1 MQIVEAW
8 QEALQR
14 LRELKP
20 EVAKAA
26 RDGTGYYET
35 VRATT
40 SKLKA
45 SMPKQAAKSL
55 AYSLREVV
63 VGTCRSVYTQELGPD
78 FLTSGFGPSG
88 SPTVKEEV
96 LQPIPR
102 SVRLAYGFPS
112 WGLDGEAAQLAGT
125 ESDGAKIEAFLKDLE
140 PEIVELLKNTGKD
153 ETIKRVVEKVKAR
166 YVASAHREVKSE
178 ELESL
183 TPSIRGMTKIKVNKV
198 EKEDAV

>member
-1 MQIVEAW
+1 MQTVKVW

-20 EVAKAA
+20 DIAKAA

-35 VRATT
+35 VKAAT

-63 VGTCRSVYTQELGPD
+63 VGTCRSVYSQELGPD

-88 SPTVKEEV
+88 LPTVKEEV

-102 SVRLAYGFPS
+102 SVRLAYGFPA

-125 ESDGAKIEAFLKDLE
+125 ESEGEKIEAVLKDLE
-140 PEIVELLKNTGKD
+140 PEIIELLKTNGKE
-153 ETIKRVVEKVKAR
+153 ETTKRVVEKVKAR

-178 ELESL
+178 ELASL
-183 TPSIRGMTKIKVNKV
+183 TPSIRGMTKIKIDKV

>member
-1 MQIVEAW
+1 MQTVKAW

-14 LRELKP
+14 LRKLKP
-20 EVAKAA
+20 DIAKDAI
-26 RDGTGYYET
+26 DGTGYYET
-35 VRATT
+35 VKAVTY
-40 SKLKA
+40 KLKE
-45 SMPKQAAKSL
+45 SMPKQAAESL

-63 VGTCRSVYTQELGPD
+63 VGTCRSVYAQELGPD

-102 SVRLAYGFPS
+102 SVRLAYGFPA
-112 WGLDGEAAQLAGT
+112 WGLDGEAAQLAGND
-125 ESDGAKIEAFLKDLE
+125 SDGVKIESVLEDLE
-140 PEIVELLKNTGKD
+140 PEIVDLLKNTGKE
-153 ETIKRVVEKVKAR
+153 ETTKTIIEKVKAR
-166 YVASAHREVKSE
+166 YVASAHRKVKSE
-178 ELESL
+178 EIASL

>member
-1 MQIVEAW
+1 MQTVKAW

-20 EVAKAA
+20 EIAKAA

-35 VRATT
+35 VKATT
-40 SKLKA
+40 AKLKA

-102 SVRLAYGFPS
+102 SVRLAYGFPA
-112 WGLDGEAAQLAGT
+112 WGLDGEAAQLARHD
-125 ESDGAKIEAFLKDLE
+125 SDG
-140 PEIVELLKNTGKD
+140 ELLAEILEEMKPQLTNGVTKED
-153 ETIKRVVEKVKAR
+153 TVDALT
-166 YVASAHREVKSE
+166 AEVKKRYSSKSRRKVTSE

-183 TPSIRGMTKIKVNKV
+183 TPSIQSIIKIRLKAL
-198 EKEDAV
+198 EKEA

>member
-1 MQIVEAW
+1 MQTVKAW

-14 LRELKP
+14 LSELKP
-20 EVAKAA
+20 DIAKAA

-35 VRATT
+35 VKATT

-63 VGTCRSVYTQELGPD
+63 VGTCRSVYSQELGPD
-78 FLTSGFGPSG
+78 FLTSVFGPSG

-112 WGLDGEAAQLAGT
+112 WGLDGESAQLAGT

-140 PEIVELLKNTGKD
+140 PEIFEFLKNTGKE
-153 ETIKRVVEKVKAR
+153 ETTNRIVEKVKAR

-178 ELESL
+178 ELASL
-183 TPSIRGMTKIKVNKV
+183 TPSIRGMTKIKISKV
-198 EKEDAV
+198 EKEDAL

>member
-1 MQIVEAW
+1 MQTVKAW

-14 LRELKP
+14 LRELKS
-20 EVAKAA
+20 EIAKAA

-35 VRATT
+35 VKATT
-40 SKLKA
+40 AKLKS

-63 VGTCRSVYTQELGPD
+63 VGTCRSVYTQELGTD

-102 SVRLAYGFPS
+102 SVRLAYGFPA

-125 ESDGAKIEAFLKDLE
+125 ESEGEKIEAVLKDLE
-140 PEIVELLKNTGKD
+140 PEIIELLKTNGKE
-153 ETIKRVVEKVKAR
+153 ETTKRVVEKVKAR

-178 ELESL
+178 ELASL
-183 TPSIRGMTKIKVNKV
+183 TPSIRGMTKIKIDKV

>member
-1 MQIVEAW
+1 MQTVKVW

-20 EVAKAA
+20 DIAKAA

-35 VRATT
+35 VKAAT

-63 VGTCRSVYTQELGPD
+63 VGTCRSVYSQELGPD

-102 SVRLAYGFPS
+102 SVRLAYGFPA

-125 ESDGAKIEAFLKDLE
+125 ESEGEKIEAVLKDLE
-140 PEIVELLKNTGKD
+140 PEIIELLKTNGKE
-153 ETIKRVVEKVKAR
+153 ETTKRVVEKVKAR

-178 ELESL
+178 ELASL
-183 TPSIRGMTKIKVNKV
+183 TPSIRGMTKIKIDKV